1 VVIAGTNKGD
11 AGYVSI
17 KSRPYKKTGIEEI
30 NQTKTK
36 PINILND
43 LNLCLLFFYNEI
55 YNEIYN

>member
-43 LNLCLLFFYNEI
+43 LNFMFIIFFLQ
-55 YNEIYN
+55 